1 MSTDLDDKGTTP
13 LSEDEVFESQIERA
27 KAGDASAGR
36 GLLRSIA
43 RGLGDGSLHPLLAQ
57 YHADCLW
64 SHVQLGVSLDRALH
78 VYSYQVQSTTFDP
91 VELAA
96 VFELLVEFG
105 GMKKGVARAWIKT
118 HIGAS
123 KKITENASA
132 AVDIQ
137 ALDRFEPGDAGQT
150 DPVDGG
156 GYRRARYLDLLLHT
170 AGSMRRIVVEGV
182 ELK

>member
-1 MSTDLDDKGTTP
+1 MSNGLTD
-13 LSEDEVFESQIERA
+13 EDMNAPSKDEIIENQIERA
-27 KAGDASAGR
+27 KAGDASAAR
-36 GLLRSIA
+36 ELLRRIA
-43 RGLGDGSLHPLLAQ
+43 HGLGSGNLHPLLAQ

-64 SHVQLGVSLDRALH
+64 NHVQLGVSLDRALH
-78 VYSYQVQSTTFDP
+78 VYRYQIKSTTFDP

-96 VFELLVEFG
+96 VFELLVEFA
-105 GMKKGVARAWIKT
+105 GMKKGEARAWIKT

-137 ALDRFEPGDAGQT
+137 ALDTFEPGEAGQT
-150 DPVDGG
+150 DSADAEP
-156 GYRRARYLDLLLHT
+156 YRRARYLDLLLHT

-182 ELK
+182 ALK

>member
-1 MSTDLDDKGTTP
+1 MSTDRDDKDTD
-13 LSEDEVFESQIERA
+13 LQSEDESIGNRIERA

-36 GLLRSIA
+36 ELLRSISL
-43 RGLGDGSLHPLLAQ
+43 GLSCGKLHPLLAQ

-64 SHVQLGVSLDRALH
+64 NHIQLGVSLERALH
-78 VYSYQVQSTTFDP
+78 VYRYQIKSTNFDP
-91 VELAA
+91 IELAA
-96 VFELLVEFG
+96 VFELLIEFA
-105 GMKKGVARAWIKT
+105 GMKKGEAKAWIKS

-137 ALDRFEPGDAGQT
+137 ALDSLDLGGEGQT
-150 DPVDGG
+150 EPPDPEL
-156 GYRRARYLDLLLHT
+156 YRRARYLDLLLHT

-182 ELK
+182 ALK